1 MKLKDI
7 ILHDFNGILY
17 IVYYVD
23 FNIMIL
29 YHTIIYNII
38 QLKCMEVN
46 QHSFNNI

>member
-1 MKLKDI
+1 MELKDI
-7 ILHDFNGILY
+7 ILHDFNGILF

-29 YHTIIYNII
+29 YHTIIHNII

>member
-1 MKLKDI
+1 MELKDI

-29 YHTIIYNII
+29 YHTIIHNII